1 VPLEFMRVS
10 LWVRG
15 AVRTVG
21 EPGAVTESRNGG
33 GTGLQRRI
41 GRNRYPS
48 LATDHVTTESWSEP
62 FPPPPLPTAP
72 SSSSSTT

>member
-41 GRNRYPS
+41 GRNRSPS
-48 LATDHVTTESWSEP
+48 LTTDHVTTESWSEP

-72 SSSSSTT
+72 SSSSPTT